1 MFAYYISSIGH
12 MQQDVHVTK
21 MQKCFLSFLRPES
34 KYQICFLQTI
44 VFLRRGLHQFWLA
57 VMDKI
62 L

>member
-1 MFAYYISSIGH
+1 MFAYCISSIGH
-12 MQQDVHVTK
+12 MQQK
-21 MQKCFLSFLRPES
+21 MQKYFLSFLRPES

-57 VMDKI
+57 IMDKI

>member
-1 MFAYYISSIGH
+1 MFAYCISSIGH
-12 MQQDVHVTK
+12 MQQK

-57 VMDKI
+57 IMDKI